1 MCLLQGRLA
10 LHLAAAGGEAAVV
23 SAVLAANPAGTAE
36 PDKDE
41 RLPLHC
47 AVAAPADVLVS
58 VIQVLLQRGG
68 REACAHT
75 DRRGDTPLQV
85 RCKLR
90 ASPIPPPRALQSRR
104 QLKPCSFRAQLACLR
119 VDDHPAGPAAA
130 LTVLAGNPDMAAV
143 PHPDTGQLPIHRLL
157 GAGTL
162 LHTHTQP
169 TAIGPSRV
177 SSCGGG
183 PMHLIMWWRPFL
195 IMWCMGFAGCRSAPV
210 AEGLVAR
217 LVAAAGPAALSRQD
231 KAGRTPMH
239 IALSGT
245 CRAASLGRKALA

>member
-104 QLKPCSFRAQLACLR
+104 QLKPCWFRAQLACLR

-157 GAGTL
+157 GAGCSVA
-162 LHTHTQP
+162 LHTHTAHRNRP
-169 TAIGPSRV
+169 LSGV
-177 SSCGGG
+177 
-183 PMHLIMWWRPFL
+183 IMRWRPH
-195 IMWCMGFAGCRSAPV
+195 APHHV
-210 AEGLVAR
+210 
-217 LVAAAGPAALSRQD
+217 VAALPHHVVHGVCRMPERPCGRGP
-231 KAGRTPMH
+231 G
-239 IALSGT
+239 G
-245 CRAASLGRKALA
+245 